1 MLEETSVELL
11 DNTRMI
17 QMNLEA
23 MAQSC
28 LASGHLDAN
37 STRVLDSRLLLKLK
51 HSLTHL
57 DLDDIF
63 GEDLQASASQ
73 ETLNKSEKSQTNE
86 GALENGESFK
96 FRNSNVVNTRTG
108 LKYKAPMRGGHTN
121 TGQRHTN
128 GQAMTASNGSN
139 QMQGRSDSFRA
150 RLPNT
155 SRPPSLHVDEFLRL
169 ENSAKQQQSLAG
181 SVNPSVN
188 NNLVS
193 IDLTSGTDLNNS
205 ITGTDLANKASE
217 PAEQANGA
225 DGSVASETTPFMSQ
239 INLSVPPPGVEAN
252 ASNNGEGMDMVRN
265 GFVPAVGLSPSP
277 TQFPGNEQ
285 SMPIILNQM
294 DTNSDQMNRKKYYG
308 SNGATNN
315 NNSGGNA
322 SFSNNNNNNSSLLG
336 SRERS
341 LSTGN
346 LSEQTFHMNQMLPP
360 ILPQPPTGMNT
371 SPMQQ
376 NLKNFNRM

>member
-1 MLEETSVELL
+1 
-11 DNTRMI
+11 
-17 QMNLEA
+17 MNLEA

-28 LASGHLDAN
+28 LASGRLDAN
-37 STRVLDSRLLLKLK
+37 STRVLDSRLLQKLK
-51 HSLTHL
+51 HSLAHL

-63 GEDLQASASQ
+63 GENLQASASQ
-73 ETLNKSEKSQTNE
+73 ETLNKSKKSQTNE
-86 GALENGESFK
+86 SALENGESFK

-121 TGQRHTN
+121 AGQRHTN

-193 IDLTSGTDLNNS
+193 IDTSGTDLNYS
-205 ITGTDLANKASE
+205 TDPANKTNE
-217 PAEQANGA
+217 PAEQSDGA
-225 DGSVASETTPFMSQ
+225 DDSVASETTPFMPQ
-239 INLSVPPPGVEAN
+239 TNLSVPPPGVEAN

-265 GFVPAVGLSPSP
+265 GFVQAVGLSPSP

-294 DTNSDQMNRKKYYG
+294 DTNSDQMNRKKYYV
-308 SNGATNN
+308 SNGAYNN
-315 NNSGGNA
+315 NNSGGND
-322 SFSNNNNNNSSLLG
+322 SFSNNNTNNNNSSLLG

-346 LSEQTFHMNQMLPP
+346 LSEQVFHMNQMLPP